1 MFSAPTASS
10 AARGQLYAGA
20 YRQVAA
26 QTLVAG
32 ASPHKLIA
40 LLFDGFVAAANQ
52 ARGAMRD
59 RNLQAKGR
67 AIGSASRIVEEG
79 LRSALNMTE
88 GGRIA
93 ADLNNLYGYIGR
105 RLIQANLRNDESAIE
120 ECLRLIK
127 PVRDAWT
134 EIGPKVE
141 SGGWRN

>member
-40 LLFDGFVAAANQ
+40 LLFDGFVVAANQ
-52 ARGAMRD
+52 ARGAMRES
-59 RNLQAKGR
+59 NVQAKGR
-67 AIGSASRIVEEG
+67 AIGSAARIIEDG
-79 LRSALNMTE
+79 LRSALNMKA

-93 ADLNNLYGYIGR
+93 ADLNDLYVYVGR
-105 RLIQANLRNDESAIE
+105 RLLQANLRNDESAIE

-127 PVRDAWT
+127 PLREAWT
-134 EIGPKVE
+134 AIGPVVD
-141 SGGWRN
+141 SGAVRN

>member
-1 MFSAPTASS
+1 MLSASTAPP
-10 AARGQLYAGA
+10 AARGQLYASA

-59 RNLQAKGR
+59 RNVQAKGR
-67 AIGSASRIVEEG
+67 AIGSAARIIEDG
-79 LRSALNMTE
+79 LRSALNMKG

-93 ADLNNLYGYIGR
+93 ADLNDLYGYVGR
-105 RLIQANLRNDESAIE
+105 RLMQANLRNDEAAIE

-127 PVRDAWT
+127 PIREAWIA
-134 EIGPKVE
+134 IGPLVE
-141 SGGWRN
+141 SGALRN